1 MTKYKITILY
11 VQEYQINYIG
21 NVWLYPTFRETYVTI
36 PTTTPLPQ
44 GYDLGTTLGGLGY
57 IGLCVYNGGWGR
69 ALRLGR
75 LGGRALRLG
84 RV

>member
-1 MTKYKITILY
+1 LTKYKITILY

-44 GYDLGTTLGGLGY
+44 GYDLGTTLGGLGS
-57 IGLCVYNGGWGR
+57 IGLGKFIVGAGAESCG
-69 ALRLGR
+69 
-75 LGGRALRLG
+75 
-84 RV
+84 